1 MFGLDAAPAYR
12 RERELVEDGV
22 LEVDA
27 PPADQPRWRRGELEG
42 DLEELHGHRSAVC
55 VCIL

>member
-1 MFGLDAAPAYR
+1 MFGADAVAAHR

-27 PPADQPRWRRGELEG
+27 LPADQPRWRRGELEG
-42 DLEELHGHRSAVC
+42 DLEELHGHRSV
-55 VCIL
+55 VSVF